1 MKVAKNN
8 QNNNLVI
15 SSIQKDSI
23 AEQLGLE
30 AGDEIVSIDGVQP
43 QDYIEYKFLITDLN
57 LELEIKKSNGQR
69 IIFEIEKDYDDLL
82 GIEFGEIIFDGL
94 NKCHNNCIFC
104 FVDQM
109 PPGIR
114 RTLQLK
120 DDDYRFSFLK
130 GSYITLTNLSQQEI
144 SRIKRL
150 HLSPLNISVHTTNSQ
165 LRKEMLKN
173 SQAGKILSQIKELT
187 EAGIELNTQIVL
199 CPEINDGNELEKTIK
214 DLAEFAPLIKS
225 LAVVPVGLT
234 KYRSDN
240 QLRSFTSKE
249 AKEVID
255 LVSSWQEKFR
265 QELAIDFV
273 YLADE
278 FYLLAGEEIP
288 SSKRYDDF
296 LQYENGVGMIRV
308 FWDEFEAIKPKLPKK
323 INNSVNA
330 AIITSHLGK
339 QVLKPVVDE
348 LNKIDNLVLEIIT
361 IENEFFGS
369 DVTVTGLLTAQ
380 DILQQLEET
389 DKNKLIILPE
399 IVLNDDNLFLD
410 DISWQE
416 FRGTL
421 SNKVIRVE
429 NNPSDLVE
437 NILEFSLGGEK
448 NE

>member
-1 MKVAKNN
+1 MEVTKNN
-8 QNNNLVI
+8 DLVI

-57 LELEIKKSNGQR
+57 LELEIKKTNGQR

-82 GIEFGEIIFDGL
+82 GIEFDEIIFDGL
-94 NKCHNNCIFC
+94 KKCHNNCIFC

-130 GSYITLTNLSQQEI
+130 GSYITLTNLNQQEI

-173 SQAGKILSQIKELT
+173 NHAGEILGQIKELI

-214 DLAEFAPLIKS
+214 DLAEFAPMIKS

-240 QLRSFTSKE
+240 QLRSFTSQE

-296 LQYENGVGMIRV
+296 LQYENGVGMVRC
-308 FWDEFEAIKPKLPKK
+308 FWDGFEEIKSELPEK
-323 INNSVNA
+323 INNTVNA
-330 AIITSHLGK
+330 SIITSDLGK
-339 QVLKPVVDE
+339 KVLTPVVNE
-348 LNKIDNLVLEIIT
+348 LNRIDNLAVELIK

-416 FRGTL
+416 FRGSL